1 MFRDLQEVIGDYVL
15 LRELAR
21 GASAV
26 VHLAEDRRSGSQ
38 VALKVALEDPAWSV
52 EESSRFRRLFAN
64 EASLVGRLVHPN
76 VMRMLAARLD
86 AEPNYLV
93 LEYVHGVP
101 LRAFC
106 QPHSLLPPAQVVQM
120 LFLCARAM
128 DYVHGCQVL
137 HRDLK
142 PSNILLSDSREVKI
156 IDFGAAQID
165 WAQRTQVS
173 GFVGSP
179 AYMAPEQLE
188 ARTTSRATDVYALG
202 VILYELLSG
211 VHPFAT
217 ADGGTGTV
225 HRILHEDPAPLAE
238 LAPQLAPALA
248 RVVHTAIARDPA
260 ARYPDCFS
268 LARDL
273 MACAR

>member
-1 MFRDLQEVIGDYVL
+1 MFRDLQEVVGDYVL
-15 LRELAR
+15 VREIAR

-26 VHLAEDRRSGSQ
+26 VHLAEDRRDGSQ
-38 VALKVALEDPAWSV
+38 VALKVALEDPNWGP
-52 EESSRFRRLFAN
+52 EESGRFRRLFAN

-76 VMRMLAARLD
+76 IMRMLAARLE
-86 AEPNYLV
+86 AEPRFIV
-93 LEYVHGVP
+93 LEYVDGVS
-101 LRAFC
+101 LRHHC
-106 QPHSLLPPAQVVQM
+106 QPGSLLPRPQVIQL
-120 LFLCARAM
+120 LFRCARAM

-142 PSNILLSDSREVKI
+142 PSNILLARQGEVKV

-165 WAQRTQVS
+165 WADRTQVG

-211 VHPFAT
+211 VHPFVSG
-217 ADGGTGTV
+217 DGGAGTV
-225 HRILHEDPAPLAE
+225 HRILHEAPVRLD
-238 LAPQLAPALA
+238 LLVPDIAPALVQ
-248 RVVHTAIARDPA
+248 VVHKAIARDPA
-260 ARYPDCFS
+260 ERYADCFS

-273 MACAR
+273 MACGR